1 MLPQKHCNIN
11 LTDPIPRW
19 DEAIPLGNG
28 ILGSLFWGPMEHLRI
43 SVDIAGLWLR
53 RRPEEELDKEF
64 TYAKLV
70 ELARKGD
77 VAETEEFCVSIMLS
91 LLILLLGTEVFS
103 RFLLS
108 KSFSWIEELCRYLFV
123 WASYLGVAI
132 AVKRKE
138 QLRVLMLMD
147 TLEKHFPRLVKVCY
161 VVSELSFAVFCVLVF
176 YYSINMLENMTRF
189 KQVSASL
196 EINVMYAYLII
207 PISMAVTTFR
217 VLQGLYRDF
226 RNCDL

>member
-1 MLPQKHCNIN
+1 MAQVLWVIGDATP
-11 LTDPIPRW
+11 PRARRSSTSF
-19 DEAIPLGNG
+19 DRKALAKSGYRGPSA
-28 ILGSLFWGPMEHLRI
+28 ILGRYHEGLR
-43 SVDIAGLWLR
+43 WLD
-53 RRPEEELDKEF
+53 EW
-64 TYAKLV
+64 A
-70 ELARKGD
+70 
-77 VAETEEFCVSIMLS
+77 EEFCVSIMLS

-226 RNCDL
+226 RNHTLHFQGRGD

>member
-1 MLPQKHCNIN
+1 MRF
-11 LTDPIPRW
+11 D
-19 DEAIPLGNG
+19 
-28 ILGSLFWGPMEHLRI
+28 
-43 SVDIAGLWLR
+43 
-53 RRPEEELDKEF
+53 
-64 TYAKLV
+64 YAV
-70 ELARKGD
+70 LAHP
-77 VAETEEFCVSIMLS
+77 A
-91 LLILLLGTEVFS
+91 LGTEVFS

-226 RNCDL
+226 RNHTLHFQGRGD